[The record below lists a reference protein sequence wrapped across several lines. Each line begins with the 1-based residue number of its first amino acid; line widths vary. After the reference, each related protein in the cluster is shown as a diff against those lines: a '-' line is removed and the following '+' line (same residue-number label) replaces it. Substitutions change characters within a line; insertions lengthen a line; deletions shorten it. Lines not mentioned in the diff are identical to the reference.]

1 MKKLLIL
8 FSLLVSINM
17 AFSQSENI
25 DTLLK
30 KIATEKDKNVSIDL
44 IIEFFARTLESNP
57 ILDMQNSQKLLLQS
71 Q

>member
-1 MKKLLIL
+1 
-8 FSLLVSINM
+8 M